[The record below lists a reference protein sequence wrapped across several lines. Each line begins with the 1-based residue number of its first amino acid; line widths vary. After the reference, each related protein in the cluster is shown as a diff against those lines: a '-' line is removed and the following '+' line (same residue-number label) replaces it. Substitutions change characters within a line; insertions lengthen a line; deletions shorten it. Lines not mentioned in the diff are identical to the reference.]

1 MRKILFAV
9 LAVFGLGGGLAGGQL
24 LRPAE
29 PEHGEEMA
37 EGHTAPPAEADGH
50 APEAEHAA
58 PQELTAA
65 SSHDAPDPEH
75 LPEYV
80 KLSNQFV
87 VPIIDHGQIAS
98 LIILSLSL
106 EVAPGKTETVYAV
119 EPKLRDMILQLLFDH
134 SNTGGFAGSFTNAE
148 NLIGL
153 RKNLLEVVQH
163 SLGSIVTDV
172 LITDI
177 VRQDA

>member
-9 LAVFGLGGGLAGGQL
+9 LALLGLGGGLAAGQL

-29 PEHGEEMA
+29 APHEPE
-37 EGHTAPPAEADGH
+37 TAG
-50 APEAEHAA
+50 
-58 PQELTAA
+58 
-65 SSHDAPDPEH
+65 HDAPADAHGAEAPAAAPDSHAAEADPEH

-80 KLSNQFV
+80 KMSNQFV

-134 SNTGGFAGSFTNAE
+134 SNTGGFAGSFTDAE

-153 RKNLLEVVQH
+153 RRNLLEVVQT